1 MAWAPAARKDRTCRS
16 GSASRPSGSTASPSA
31 APASEVPVVW
41 FPRPV
46 YEALPYA
53 YAVIGAALVLAAF
66 VVDSAPHGLLLTL
79 GVIGLI
85 AGLVVG
91 MRRKEY
97 RTSHAE
103 YDPRSI
109 ED

>member
-1 MAWAPAARKDRTCRS
+1 
-16 GSASRPSGSTASPSA
+16 
-31 APASEVPVVW
+31 VW

-53 YAVIGAALVLAAF
+53 YGLIGAALMLAAF
-66 VVDSAPHGLLLTL
+66 VVESAPQGLLLTL
-79 GVIGLI
+79 GVIALT
-85 AGLVVG
+85 AGLVIW
-91 MRRKEY
+91 MRRREY
-97 RTSHAE
+97 RASHAE

>member
-1 MAWAPAARKDRTCRS
+1 
-16 GSASRPSGSTASPSA
+16 
-31 APASEVPVVW
+31 VW

-46 YEALPYA
+46 YEALPYV
-53 YAVIGAALVLAAF
+53 YGLIGAALVLAAF
-66 VVDSAPHGLLLTL
+66 TIDSAPHGLLLAL
-79 GVIGLI
+79 GVIGLT
-85 AGLVVG
+85 AGLVIW

-97 RTSHAE
+97 RASHAE